1 MSGTLLNNFTS
12 PDPAF
17 ASVVE
22 CLAASM
28 RGHLALSLT
37 HWDDTTVPAIAA
49 GSIAECDG
57 DLYEF
62 EAEEA
67 ISTTDPI
74 TESTVADGVVYVM
87 LIPSGGAVTAA
98 FTATPPVWDALLYG
112 WYCPESGFENCRYVA
127 GCTKAT
133 AVYSGKGFFNN
144 RLPVGHVNFF
154 GTDIIRFPYMSIY
167 GKALSRAAFAQF
179 FAEVGETYGA
189 GDGSTTFS
197 EPDGRGRE
205 IIGLDNQGG
214 TAAGIVAAAT
224 ALGVAG
230 GDETHLHA
238 TEPAGGTF
246 AWQPLNDRVILTSVS
261 HIPPFMAN
269 NAAVKFI

>member
-1 MSGTLLNNFTS
+1 MSGTKLNLFTS

-17 ASVVE
+17 SAVVE
-22 CLAASM
+22 CFAACM
-28 RGHLALSLT
+28 RGKLRLSLT

-62 EAEEA
+62 ESEEA

-74 TESTVADGVVYVM
+74 TSATVADGIVYVM
-87 LIPSGGAVTAA
+87 LVPAAGAVTAA

-112 WYCPESGFENCRYVA
+112 WYCAESGFENCRYVA

-133 AVYSGKGFFNN
+133 AAYSGKGYFNN

-154 GTDIIRFPYMSIY
+154 GTDLIRFPYMPIY
-167 GKALSRAAFAQF
+167 GKTLSRTAFAWL
-179 FAEVGETYGA
+179 FAETGETYGA
-189 GDGSTTFS
+189 GDGSTTFL
-197 EPDGRGRE
+197 EPDLRGRKP
-205 IIGLDNQGG
+205 IGLDNQGG
-214 TAAGIVAAAT
+214 ISANRVTAAQADILGGAAGSEYGSE
-224 ALGVAG
+224 LSFRFN
-230 GDETHLHA
+230 DPF
-238 TEPAGGTF
+238 EPISYPVPSYVMNPYIA
-246 AWQPLNDRVILTSVS
+246 
-261 HIPPFMAN
+261 M

>member
-1 MSGTLLNNFTS
+1 MSGTKLNLFTS

-17 ASVVE
+17 ASAVE
-22 CLAASM
+22 CFAASM
-28 RGHLALSLT
+28 RGKLRLSLT

-74 TESTVADGVVYVM
+74 TSATVADGIVYVM
-87 LIPSGGAVTAA
+87 LIPAAGAVTAA

-112 WYCPESGFENCRYVA
+112 WYCAESGFENCRYVA
-127 GCTKAT
+127 GCTKAS
-133 AVYSGKGFFNN
+133 AAYSGKGYFNN
-144 RLPVGHVNFF
+144 RLPVGHVKDFH
-154 GTDIIRFPYMSIY
+154 TSIIRFPYMSIY
-167 GKALSRAAFAQF
+167 GKTLSRTGFAEF
-179 FAEVGETYGA
+179 FAEVGEIYGA
-189 GDGSTTFS
+189 GDGSTTFL
-197 EPDGRGRE
+197 EPDPRGRE

-214 TAAGIVAAAT
+214 VAAGRVDDAV
-224 ALGVAG
+224 ALGDTG
-230 GDETHLHA
+230 GVETHLHA

-261 HIPPFMAN
+261 HVPPFIACN
-269 NAAVKFI
+269 KAVKFI